1 MSDYDWLVN
10 TQTSPSHLSYHFSAE
25 DISYLRNRS
34 PKSEQGYHVSVIAH
48 KAGENCFTHMRGYV
62 RRHSTGF
69 CSRFKVSFITAA
81 TSQYGVIEQ
90 IKLDPG
96 EYLVH
101 WDNELEVFI
110 LEKGELMQKPSES

>member
-1 MSDYDWLVN
+1 MSEYDWLVN

-34 PKSEQGYHVSVIAH
+34 PKGATGYHVSVIAH
-48 KAGENCFTHMRGYV
+48 NAGENCYTHIRGYV

-69 CSRFKVSFITAA
+69 SSKFKVSHITAA
-81 TSQYGVIEQ
+81 TTQYGVIEQ
-90 IKLDPG
+90 IKLNPG

-101 WDNELEVFI
+101 WDNELEIFI
-110 LEKGELMQKPSES
+110 LEKGELTKKSNES